1 MSVQEIEKAIEQLPA
16 SELSEL
22 ATWVAERHHAV
33 WDAQIENDLESGR
46 QDTWLNEVE
55 NELRHKTHRVS

>member
-1 MSVQEIEKAIEQLPA
+1 MSLYEIEKAIEQLPA

-22 ATWVAERHHAV
+22 AIWIAERHHAV

-46 QDTWLNEVE
+46 LNNLLSEVE
-55 NELRHKTHRVS
+55 QEYKSGLARPL